1 MYHWLF
7 DLMEAHNSYKCFCT
21 DFLLYNNSFSKE
33 EISGLTE
40 FLNAS
45 LLVNC
50 ESLFLWPIFQ
60 VSSPQL
66 SDIDMARLK
75 GYYTACQTL
84 RTVQTPQEKAKESLY
99 QLAEQARK
107 NDYQVHSVLYCR
119 NLCEKNY
126 WSFWCFFFTL
136 LSVLFGA
143 VILFKLMILI

>member
-1 MYHWLF
+1 
-7 DLMEAHNSYKCFCT
+7 MEAHNSYKCFCSV
-21 DFLLYNNSFSKE
+21 FLLSNNSFSEE

-45 LLVNC
+45 CCKLTVSPYPYWLI
-50 ESLFLWPIFQ
+50 LQ

-107 NDYQVHSVLYCR
+107 NDYQVDSVLYFR

-126 WSFWCFFFTL
+126 WSFWFLFFFTL

>member
-1 MYHWLF
+1 
-7 DLMEAHNSYKCFCT
+7 MEAHNSYKCFCT
-21 DFLLYNNSFSKE
+21 DFLLSNNLFSEE
-33 EISGLTE
+33 EISDLTE

-45 LLVNC
+45 CCKLTVSPYPYWL
-50 ESLFLWPIFQ
+50 IFQ

-107 NDYQVHSVLYCR
+107 NDYQVDSVPFWRTIGEKSSFLFAWGFFHPSLHLFSCCSEINGDK
-119 NLCEKNY
+119 NLTK
-126 WSFWCFFFTL
+126 SK
-136 LSVLFGA
+136 LF
-143 VILFKLMILI
+143 

>member
-1 MYHWLF
+1 M
-7 DLMEAHNSYKCFCT
+7 
-21 DFLLYNNSFSKE
+21 FSEE
-33 EISGLTE
+33 EISDLTE

-45 LLVNC
+45 CCKLHVTVSPYPYWL
-50 ESLFLWPIFQ
+50 IFQ

-107 NDYQVHSVLYCR
+107 NDYQVDSVPFWR
-119 NLCEKNY
+119 TIGEKS
-126 WSFWCFFFTL
+126 SFLFAWVFFFTL
-136 LSVLFGA
+136 LYIFFVVVL
-143 VILFKLMILI
+143 KLMVIKTWQNQSYFKRAYMYV

>member
-1 MYHWLF
+1 MYHWIF
-7 DLMEAHNSYKCFCT
+7 DLMEANNSYKCFCT

-107 NDYQVHSVLYCR
+107 NDYQVDSVLYCR

>member
-1 MYHWLF
+1 
-7 DLMEAHNSYKCFCT
+7 MEAHNSHQCFCT
-21 DFLLYNNSFSKE
+21 VFLLSNDLFSE
-33 EISGLTE
+33 EKISGLTE

-45 LLVNC
+45 CCKLTVSPYPYWL
-50 ESLFLWPIFQ
+50 IFQ

-107 NDYQVHSVLYCR
+107 NDYQVDSVLYFR

-126 WSFWCFFFTL
+126 WSFWFLFFFTL

-143 VILFKLMILI
+143 VILLKLMILI